1 MLARQRAGL
10 EPLLAFMALI
20 SMNLAVVNLLPI
32 PVLDGGAFLILLA
45 EGVMRR
51 PLPPKVREMI
61 SLAGL
66 GMILLIM
73 FVAFKNDIMRLLG
86 Q

>member
-1 MLARQRAGL
+1 MTTQLREAWLDRMTTRLA
-10 EPLLAFMALI
+10 PLFE
-20 SMNLAVVNLLPI
+20 AV
-32 PVLDGGAFLILLA
+32 GA
-45 EGVMRR
+45 
-51 PLPPKVREMI
+51 PLPGKVREMI

>member
-1 MLARQRAGL
+1 MACRA
-10 EPLLAFMALI
+10 
-20 SMNLAVVNLLPI
+20 
-32 PVLDGGAFLILLA
+32 GGAFLILLA
-45 EGVMRR
+45 EGAMRR

>member
-1 MLARQRAGL
+1 MMS
-10 EPLLAFMALI
+10 F
-20 SMNLAVVNLLPI
+20 
-32 PVLDGGAFLILLA
+32 
-45 EGVMRR
+45 
-51 PLPPKVREMI
+51 
-61 SLAGL
+61 SLVGL

>member
-1 MLARQRAGL
+1 
-10 EPLLAFMALI
+10 
-20 SMNLAVVNLLPI
+20 VNLLPI
-32 PVLDGGAFLILLA
+32 PVLDGGAFLILVA
-45 EGVMRR
+45 EGIMRR
-51 PLPPKVREMI
+51 PLPTKVREMI